1 MKMVIRLKPAVL
13 TGLLLALIIAVIV
26 AIILGLPAF
35 QRDPAGT
42 VEPISIG
49 VPPNEQSTLIFVAE
63 NQNLFARN
71 GLAATIKI
79 YDTALAALDGMKK
92 GEVDIS
98 QTAEF
103 PIVRQALAK
112 EDISIIASI
121 DRFENIFL
129 VARKDRGIENVAD
142 LKGKRI
148 GSARG
153 TLTEF
158 HLGRFLT
165 LHGIGE
171 KGPTIVYM
179 KFEESADALANG
191 TVDAF
196 QAQNRDIPSI
206 KEKLESSNLVIW
218 PSQSN
223 QAGYEVI
230 SGMRSWIATHQEVVK
245 RLLIS
250 LNEAERYYASHPRES
265 MAIMQ
270 KKLNYDDAYMESVP
284 PQHQYTLTLD
294 QSLILAMEDEAR
306 WILRNNP
313 TTEKTVPDFLNYI
326 YEDSLKTV
334 KPEAVSIIR

>member
-1 MKMVIRLKPAVL
+1 MGIGLKPA
-13 TGLLLALIIAVIV
+13 TRIGLLLALVVAGIA
-26 AIILGLPAF
+26 AMILGLPIS
-35 QRDPAGT
+35 QRGPAGKL
-42 VEPISIG
+42 EPISIG

-63 NQNLFARN
+63 DQNLFAAN
-71 GLAATIKI
+71 GLEATIKV
-79 YDTALAALDGMKK
+79 YDTALAALDGMKR

-112 EDISIIASI
+112 EDIRIIASI

-142 LKGKRI
+142 LRGKKI
-148 GSARG
+148 GAARG

-158 HLGRFLT
+158 HLSRFLT
-165 LHGIGE
+165 LHGIGLQDL
-171 KGPTIVYM
+171 TIVYM
-179 KFEESADALANG
+179 KFEESVDALANG
-191 TVDAF
+191 IVDAF
-196 QAQNRDIPSI
+196 QVQNRDIPSI
-206 KEKLESSNLVIW
+206 KEKIESSNLVIW

-230 SGMRSWIATHQEVVK
+230 SGMRDRIATRQEAVK

-250 LNEAERYYASHPRES
+250 LKEAERYYASHPRES
-265 MAIMQ
+265 MAILQ
-270 KKLNYDDAYMESVP
+270 KKLNYDDAYMESIP

-306 WILRNNP
+306 WTIKNTP
-313 TTEKTVPDFLNYI
+313 AAEKTVPDFLNHI
-326 YEDSLKTV
+326 FEDSLRAV

>member
-1 MKMVIRLKPAVL
+1 MKMGIRLRPALL
-13 TGLLLALIIAVIV
+13 TGLLPALVLAGITGMV
-26 AIILGLPAF
+26 LGLPAC
-35 QRDPAGT
+35 QRDQAGK

-63 NQNLFARN
+63 EQNLFAGN
-71 GLAATIKI
+71 GLNATIKI

-92 GEVDIS
+92 GEADIA

-112 EDISIIASI
+112 AEISIVASI
-121 DRFENIFL
+121 DRFENMFL
-129 VARKDRGIENVAD
+129 VARKDRGIENPSD

-148 GSARG
+148 GAARG

-165 LHGIGE
+165 LHGIALQDL
-171 KGPTIVYM
+171 TIAYM
-179 KFEESADALANG
+179 NFKESADALANG
-191 TVDAF
+191 AVDAF
-196 QAQNRDIPSI
+196 QVQNRDIPSI
-206 KEKLESSNLVIW
+206 KEKLESGNLVIW

-230 SGMRSWIATHQEVVK
+230 CGMRGWIAAHQEVVR
-245 RLLIS
+245 RLLKS
-250 LNEAERYYASHPRES
+250 LKEAEEYYASHPRES
-265 MAIMQ
+265 LAIMQ
-270 KKLNYDDAYMESVP
+270 KKLNYNDAYMESVP

-294 QSLILAMEDEAR
+294 QSLITAMEDEAR
-306 WILRNNP
+306 WTIGNNP
-313 TTEKTVPDFLNYI
+313 AAEKVVPDFLNHI
-326 YEDSLKTV
+326 NEDALKAV